1 MLRGHR
7 GSVLTL
13 CCLGGLLLSGGRDN
27 IIRVWDVKAMVCRHT
42 LSGHKDDVLS
52 ICGLSIPGR
61 PASSGDLQHLDSQVG
76 DRLQCCTAATWSQEL
91 DAGGAAGLSAGG
103 GLQRL
108 SSQASGGL

>member
-1 MLRGHR
+1 M
-7 GSVLTL
+7 LTL

-61 PASSGDLQHLDSQVG
+61 AASSGDLQHLDSQVG
-76 DRLQCCTAATWSQEL
+76 NGLQFTTDRHW
-91 DAGGAAGLSAGG
+91 GWGRAAGRWVRHDC
-103 GLQRL
+103 Q
-108 SSQASGGL
+108 

>member
-1 MLRGHR
+1 MLSAERFSPLPCRVLRGHR

-52 ICGLSIPGR
+52 ICGLSIPGP

-76 DRLQCCTAATWSQEL
+76 KRTAKLYCCNMFTTDRHRGCRQV
-91 DAGGAAGLSAGG
+91 GAA
-103 GLQRL
+103 
-108 SSQASGGL
+108 